1 MTGFTDEP
9 RSRPDAAPLLRT
21 HLLDRLDSAGITVL
35 IAPRGGGKTVV
46 LDQWLQHRRA
56 RGERTAWIDARSW
69 IESRAEERPD
79 SAAASASTSDTTIP
93 PFVADADALV
103 LDGFDGYAP
112 DAAAR
117 LAAIVE
123 AAGPS
128 ARIAIGSRAGLGR
141 ATGSHHRFS
150 TASELR
156 LRDLRFTADE
166 LDAILPAAHPD
177 AGAETTALV
186 EELTGGLPGLVA
198 ATLDELRHAA
208 AQDRPVPGRLQLARA
223 LRELVDAELDEEPGA
238 DPDSLPG
245 ASPES
250 TPGAASLRAS
260 LQRLALLP
268 AFSPSDEAA
277 LELPGGWTE
286 RRIARAGWLETLS
299 GTGSR
304 GGASSTRSRVPAGLR
319 SALPPLDDATAL
331 PLLAAFAQDRID
343 EDRLDEA
350 WEIAFPRAGAQLA
363 WRIGVTAAAR
373 LNTQVLD
380 RIARDCLG
388 QPPAWFEPS
397 PYLGWFAAV
406 FTRGE
411 GPGITERIRLIAA
424 MEPTQLALP
433 GPPADR
439 LLFFAILTVAFRIQ
453 GNLERATDC
462 ADRVLAIW
470 QDLSRTLAPR
480 DQGVGAWGLDTA
492 GMTYLAANR
501 LTEAAACIR
510 ASWEITVAAGDP
522 PIGAVFGGNLVM
534 IQAIRGDLAAAER
547 TLRALRHADVDLSP
561 RFMTAPAPLVAGM
574 IALEHGD
581 LDTARASIT
590 TARTLI
596 GDAELWPI
604 YESIAALV
612 DTVAGVPVA
621 AARLERAL
629 RDRTEQGD
637 RVVIPRYVRT
647 AIALMRL
654 VDPTATGAEITLD
667 DTGIAPPP
675 GIADPLE
682 SVVPALQRLLR
693 SDPGGA
699 LRLSRE
705 AGAFDGA
712 REVPR
717 TEAWRTLVAAAAA
730 LDSGAATKEV
740 ALYLG
745 QAALAAES
753 SRLSLQVR
761 FIPERLRIDLAGIAR
776 DQQFPAFAELLA
788 DVGSTPSLVSE
799 LPRIQPP
806 SQREREVLHALA
818 TQQSVQAIADELGIS
833 VNTAK
838 TQIQRLY
845 RKLGAHTRAEA
856 VRAAI
861 RHGLIEAGEG

>member
-1 MTGFTDEP
+1 MTGFTDDA
-9 RSRPDAAPLLRT
+9 RSRPDAAPLPRT
-21 HLLDRLDSAGITVL
+21 HLLDRLDSTEIAVL
-35 IAPRGGGKTVV
+35 TAPRGAGKTAL
-46 LDQWLQHRRA
+46 LDRWLQRHHA
-56 RGERTAWIDARSW
+56 LGERTAWIDAGAW
-69 IESRAEERPD
+69 IESIGRPVPAGTGE
-79 SAAASASTSDTTIP
+79 SAAASASAPGTDDAEIP
-93 PFVADADALV
+93 LLLTGVDALV
-103 LDGFDGYAP
+103 IDGFDGDVAGAGP
-112 DAAAR
+112 R
-117 LAAIVE
+117 LAATIE

-128 ARIAIGSRAGLGR
+128 ARIAVGSRTGLGR
-141 ATGSHHRFS
+141 AAGAHHRLS
-150 TASELR
+150 AAATLR
-156 LRDLRFTADE
+156 LPELRFTPDE
-166 LDAILPAAHPD
+166 LGAILADAHPD
-177 AGAETTALV
+177 AGTETTTLV
-186 EELTGGLPGLVA
+186 DELTGGLPGLVA
-198 ATLDELRHAA
+198 AILDELRHAV
-208 AQDRPVPGRLQLARA
+208 AQRRPVPGRLQLTRT
-223 LRELVDAELDEEPGA
+223 LRELVDAELDADPGA
-238 DPDSLPG
+238 CPDSTHG
-245 ASPES
+245 SD
-250 TPGAASLRAS
+250 PGAAGPRAS

-268 AFSPSDEAA
+268 AFGARDEAA
-277 LELPGGWTE
+277 LGLPDGWTVQHL
-286 RRIARAGWLETLS
+286 ARAGWLETLP
-299 GTGSR
+299 GTGS
-304 GGASSTRSRVPAGLR
+304 ARSRVPAGLR

-350 WEIAFPRAGAQLA
+350 WDIAFPRAGAQLA

-380 RIARDCLG
+380 RIARECLG
-388 QPPAWFEPS
+388 QPPAWFEPC

-424 MEPTQLALP
+424 MEPTQLAMP
-433 GPPADR
+433 APPPDR
-439 LLFFAILTVAFRIQ
+439 ILFFAILTVAFRIQ

-480 DQGVGAWGLDTA
+480 DQGVGAWGLNTA

-501 LTEAAACIR
+501 LAEASACMR
-510 ASWEITVAAGDP
+510 TSWEIAVAAGNP
-522 PIGAVFGGNLVM
+522 PINAVFGGNLVLV
-534 IQAIRGDLAAAER
+534 QAIRGDLATAEG
-547 TLRALRHADVDLSP
+547 TLQALRRADPERSP
-561 RFMTAPAPLVAGM
+561 RFMTASAPLVAGM
-574 IALEHGD
+574 LALERGD

-596 GDAELWPI
+596 GDAELWPV

-612 DTVAGVPVA
+612 DTAAGIPAA

-629 RDRTEQGD
+629 RSRTEQGD
-637 RVVIPRYVRT
+637 RVVVPRYVRT
-647 AIALMRL
+647 ALALMRL
-654 VDPTATGAEITLD
+654 VDPTAMGPDAPNGD
-667 DTGIAPPP
+667 AGGAPPP

-682 SVVPALQRLLR
+682 SVIPALQHLLR

-705 AGAFDGA
+705 TGAFDGS
-712 REVPR
+712 REIPR
-717 TEAWRTLVAAAAA
+717 TEAWRTLIAAAAA

-745 QAALAAES
+745 QAALVAES

-761 FIPERLRIDLAGIAR
+761 FIPERLRTDLAGIAR
-776 DQQFPAFAELLA
+776 ELQFPAFADLLA
-788 DVGSTPSLVSE
+788 DVDSTPSLVSE
-799 LPRIQPP
+799 LPRIQRP
-806 SQREREVLHALA
+806 SQREREVLQALA

-856 VRAAI
+856 VRAAV